1 MYLLKKFPLHM
12 VISLENYFSLHSS
25 FKVSRS
31 FSRFGLQLR
40 ESKQKK
46 ERDLLWLNKIDWQ
59 LGDGLYS
66 SQGPSYF
73 LFNNVYH

>member
-1 MYLLKKFPLHM
+1 MYLLKNVPLHM

-25 FKVSRS
+25 FKVSRT

-46 ERDLLWLNKIDWQ
+46 RGICC
-59 LGDGLYS
+59 GS
-66 SQGPSYF
+66 I
-73 LFNNVYH
+73 